1 MTDDRTPTTDPSPD
15 TRASAT
21 GPGGAPPAGRPAP
34 TVGRPAPLSA
44 APPPTLRRP
53 AAPPRHPTD
62 QRRPDLLAGRITRGG
77 DGPCYGLVTDDG
89 REYAL
94 HGTGM
99 GTFATGTTVLVTVGP
114 ADPAATCGPGT
125 PVGIVDIRVVR

>member
-15 TRASAT
+15 TRASDP
-21 GPGGAPPAGRPAP
+21 GPGGAPPAGRP
-34 TVGRPAPLSA
+34 TPLSA
-44 APPPTLRRP
+44 TPPTLRRP

-62 QRRPDLLAGRITRGG
+62 QRRADRLAGRITRGG

-94 HGTGM
+94 HGTGL

-114 ADPAATCGPGT
+114 ADPAATCGPGI
-125 PVGIVDIRVVR
+125 PVGIVAINVVR

>member
-1 MTDDRTPTTDPSPD
+1 MTDDRTLPT
-15 TRASAT
+15 
-21 GPGGAPPAGRPAP
+21 PPAGRPSDTRPP
-34 TVGRPAPLSA
+34 TTGPAASAGRPAPLSA
-44 APPPTLRRP
+44 TPPALRRP
-53 AAPPRHPTD
+53 TAPPRHPTD

-99 GTFATGTTVLVTVGP
+99 GAFATGTTVLVTVGP

-125 PVGIVDIRVVR
+125 PLGIVRISVVR

>member
-1 MTDDRTPTTDPSPD
+1 MTDDRTPTAPPTASPTG
-15 TRASAT
+15 TRPPTTGPAASA
-21 GPGGAPPAGRPAP
+21 
-34 TVGRPAPLSA
+34 GRPAPLSA
-44 APPPTLRRP
+44 TPPPARRRP
-53 AAPPRHPTD
+53 TAPPRHPTD

-125 PVGIVDIRVVR
+125 PVGIVRISVVH